1 MRFKHA
7 PGPFFSPVR
16 LKTNVTISKPILG
29 LGFALAFAAPLVA
42 LADLPG
48 DPTAVK
54 QDDQGLWH
62 DKDGDPTYKIEADG
76 TVDWYTFSGFRRY
89 NAACIVCHGPDGAG
103 SSYAPA
109 LANSLKTMSYAE
121 FFGIVVS
128 GRKDLLNGNDL
139 VMPAFADNKNVMC
152 YLNDIYVYLR
162 ARSTGAVGRGRP
174 DKHAP
179 KPQAFATAED
189 KCMGPD

>member
-1 MRFKHA
+1 M
-7 PGPFFSPVR
+7 
-16 LKTNVTISKPILG
+16 TISKPILG

-42 LADLPG
+42 LADMPG
-48 DPTAVK
+48 DPMAVK

-139 VMPAFADNKNVMC
+139 VMPAFADNKNAMC